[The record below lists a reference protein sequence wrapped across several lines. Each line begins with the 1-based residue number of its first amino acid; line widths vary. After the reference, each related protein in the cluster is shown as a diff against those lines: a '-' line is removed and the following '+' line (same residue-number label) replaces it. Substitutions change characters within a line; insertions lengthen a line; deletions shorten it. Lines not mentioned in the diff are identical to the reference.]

1 MAILQPTEIVGTVR
15 YLGIVRD
22 RDGSLCSEAIDQVVA
37 EFVGF
42 KDEAHSGL
50 IRPSCARVRAQYP
63 VDTPIRNVRQ
73 LSIVSVEE
81 LDGIAKAMGVDTIA
95 PEWLGASMVVEGIP
109 DFTQIPPSSR
119 LIFEGGVSLC
129 VDMENAPCQLP
140 AKVIEALMPGV
151 GSRFKP
157 AAKGRRGVTA
167 WVEAEGSIGIGEQ
180 LRLHV
185 PPQRR
190 YPHLD

>member
-63 VDTPIRNVRQ
+63 VGTPIRNVRQ

-119 LIFEGGVSLC
+119 LIFEGGASLC

-167 WVEAEGSIGIGEQ
+167 WVEAEGSIRIGEQ